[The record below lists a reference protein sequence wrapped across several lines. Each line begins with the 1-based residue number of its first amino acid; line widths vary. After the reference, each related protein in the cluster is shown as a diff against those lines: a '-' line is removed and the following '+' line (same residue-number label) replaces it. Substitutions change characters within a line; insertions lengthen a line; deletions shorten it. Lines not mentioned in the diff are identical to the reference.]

1 MILLKINLS
10 EYVVGKVNS
19 LFDDETDAA
28 NFIAGTVQLIY
39 EHGVDKAIKI
49 FSVQADFA
57 ACQLAIAI
65 ELAQKVSERTS
76 DFNE

>member
-1 MILLKINLS
+1 MTVSLS
-10 EYVVGKVNS
+10 TYVVAKVNS

-28 NFIAGTVQLIY
+28 NFVAGTVQQIY